1 MGASRESSDGER
13 RHGGTNVDRPRLT
26 RGGWRTGY
34 RALLFMLLSS
44 LLAACS
50 GSAPAAP
57 PPLAPAATTPTPVVT
72 SSPTVAASASV
83 APVAIRTFPV
93 QREENGVPIACDSI
107 GVENGV
113 AGALTGDPAD
123 KEGVWLTALDGTRL
137 SIVWP
142 EGFTARF
149 EPDVILL
156 DEHFIDEPGTDERVA
171 VVAHEGDMVLLQV
184 ERAAATGSFEDPY
197 YASGIM
203 LAGPNLDPDEPAVD
217 PAFSGCYDRE
227 VR

>member
-1 MGASRESSDGER
+1 M
-13 RHGGTNVDRPRLT
+13 DRFRLA
-26 RGGWRTGY
+26 RPGWRTGY
-34 RALLFMLLSS
+34 RAVLLVLLSS

-57 PPLAPAATTPTPVVT
+57 PSLVPAATTPSPVVP
-72 SSPTVAASASV
+72 SFPTVSASASV

-93 QREENGVPIACDSI
+93 RREENGVAVACDAF

-113 AGALTGDPAD
+113 AGVLTGDPAD

-149 EPDVILL
+149 EPDVVLL

-171 VVAHEGDMVLLQV
+171 VVAHAGDMVLLQV

-227 VR
+227 SR